1 MTIEAETEADLTD
14 TPGQYDSRQEAEHPC
29 QAYITLKRKFRD
41 IGRLD
46 AIVEILGRD
55 FLTAMPEGAYNSRL
69 NQIAYLARRIHEDII
84 SEETREALDSALNHA
99 GSCRDEWDNWDYA
112 NLDHMQGVISEHCL
126 LSQDVME
133 HLAKVANE
141 GRRVHREALLDNDWD
156 TAREHL
162 REVVRVERE
171 LASRKMEAKGADS
184 KYDALVRDNCSG
196 FTLAQL
202 ETWFNQLETELKKL
216 LPKIMER
223 QAGRTPP
230 MSLDAHYPVD
240 NQMWL
245 NRTMLELFGF
255 DFERGGL
262 YQTGHNPVEGGTP
275 DDTRLVIK
283 SVDTRNFMDSLK
295 SALHEAGHGLYIQ
308 GLPRKTWRYQ
318 PVAKE
323 LGAAVHE
330 SQALL
335 IEMMIGRTPEF
346 FEFLAPRLEGL
357 FNAMRDPSL
366 SAGNLHKIKTWVKP
380 TPDRKRADEVT
391 YFFHVLVRFRL
402 EKKLINGE
410 MDVDDIPEAWTEML
424 HDLLGVLPQNHTES
438 VLQDVHWYVGKFGYF
453 PSYVVGHMLAAQ
465 LYETMQS
472 DIPKLFTRIRRGDF
486 KPITRWLNKNI
497 HEQGRTKSP
506 EALFREVTGADISPD
521 FLIAH
526 LESRYL

>member
-1 MTIEAETEADLTD
+1 MTIEAEAKTETNDRPQTGR
-14 TPGQYDSRQEAEHPC
+14 TRQEEAHPC
-29 QAYITLKRKFRD
+29 RAYTTLKSKFRD

-55 FLTAMPEGAYNSRL
+55 FLTAMPEGAYHSRL

-84 SEETREALDSALNHA
+84 SEETRDALDEALNHS
-99 GSCRDEWDNWDYA
+99 GTCKDEWDDWDYA
-112 NLDHMQGVISEHCL
+112 NLEHMHGVIAEHCL
-126 LSQDVME
+126 ISQDVME
-133 HLAKVANE
+133 HKARVANE
-141 GRRVHREALLDNDWD
+141 GRRVHREALLDNDWE
-156 TAREHL
+156 TARGHL
-162 REVVRVERE
+162 KEVVAVERE
-171 LASRKMEAKGADS
+171 LARHKMEAKGADS
-184 KYDALVRDNCSG
+184 LYDAMVRENCSG
-196 FTLAQL
+196 FTLQQL
-202 ETWFNQLETELKKL
+202 ETWFDHLEGELKKL
-216 LPKIMER
+216 LPKILER
-223 QAGRTPP
+223 QEGRTPP

-245 NRTMLELFGF
+245 NRTMIELFGF

-308 GLPRKTWRYQ
+308 GLPRTTWRYQ

-323 LGAAVHE
+323 LGSAVHE

-335 IEMMIGRTPEF
+335 IEMMIGRTFEF
-346 FEFLAPRLEGL
+346 YEFLAPRLEGL

-366 SAGNLHKIKTWVKP
+366 SAENLYKRKTWVKP

-402 EKKLINGE
+402 EKSLINGDI
-410 MDVDDIPEAWTEML
+410 DVDDIPEAWTEML

-438 VLQDVHWYVGKFGYF
+438 ILQDVHWYVGKFGYF
-453 PSYVVGHMLAAQ
+453 PAYVVGHMLAAQ
-465 LYETMQS
+465 LYETMQT
-472 DIPKLFTRIRRGDF
+472 DIPKLFTRIQRGDF

-497 HEQGRTKSP
+497 HEKGRTKSP
-506 EALFREVTGADISPD
+506 EALFYEVTGAEISPD